1 MTTCRCCPAWDVPIH
16 PEVLSPIFRV
26 SWQVPTRRFDAG
38 GSGRLR
44 DPRLARFVLSDNLGV
59 PLGGFSL
66 SYRLEAPARPGL
78 SLCAEYERQLGGGSP
93 LSSLMARRISEAQ
106 GCHREMGSEES
117 AEQSRGSMDKNRAP
131 RQASRSVSTRSECMK
146 LTKRVRPRHPEIE
159 RVMQEQVRQDRP
171 HSSRGIVYP

>member
-1 MTTCRCCPAWDVPIH
+1 MVMTRLDPV
-16 PEVLSPIFRV
+16 
-26 SWQVPTRRFDAG
+26 RRGKSSANQPRR
-38 GSGRLR
+38 SGRAYATRALR
-44 DPRLARFVLSDNLGV
+44 HLCVGILGHLDPWIHAV
-59 PLGGFSL
+59 SL
-66 SYRLEAPARPGL
+66 KAPARPGL

-131 RQASRSVSTRSECMK
+131 
-146 LTKRVRPRHPEIE
+146 
-159 RVMQEQVRQDRP
+159 P